1 MTMTDLSFN
10 GNTAPLVVLANVES
24 RLEYDRSKM
33 LSERQRVY
41 LDRMDQQMDSGIRL
55 GVDWIEQPQ
64 PAQRASFV
72 AAQLVDALQRDDE
85 GLIAACCTYLAHR
98 LPELKQIKARLLAA
112 GFSVELV
119 FDKRYVEEVTV
130 DFVPRPPS

>member
-1 MTMTDLSFN
+1 MTDSSFN
-10 GNTAPLVVLANVES
+10 GNTAPLVVLVNGES
-24 RLEYDRSKM
+24 RLEYDRSKV
-33 LSERQRVY
+33 LSERQRVC
-41 LDRMDQQMDSGIRL
+41 LDRMDRQMDSGIRL
-55 GVDWIEQPQ
+55 GTDWVEQPR

-85 GLIAACCTYLAHR
+85 GLIAACCTYLANR

-119 FDKRYVEEVTV
+119 FDKPYVEEISV
-130 DFVPRPPS
+130 DFIPRPPS

>member
-1 MTMTDLSFN
+1 MTDLSFN
-10 GNTAPLVVLANVES
+10 GNTAPLVVLVNGES
-24 RLEYDRSKM
+24 RLEYDRSKG

-41 LDRMDQQMDSGIRL
+41 LDRMDRQMDSGIRL
-55 GVDWIEQPQ
+55 GTDWVEQPR

-85 GLIAACCTYLAHR
+85 ALIAACCTYLANR
-98 LPELKQIKARLLAA
+98 LPELKQIKARLLTA

-119 FDKRYVEEVTV
+119 FDKPYVEEITV

>member
-1 MTMTDLSFN
+1 MTDSSFN
-10 GNTAPLVVLANVES
+10 GNTAPLVVLVNGES
-24 RLEYDRSKM
+24 RLEYDRSKV

-41 LDRMDQQMDSGIRL
+41 LDRMDRQMDSGIRL
-55 GVDWIEQPQ
+55 GTDWIEQPR

-85 GLIAACCTYLAHR
+85 GLIAACCTYLANR
-98 LPELKQIKARLLAA
+98 LPELKQIRARLLAA

-119 FDKRYVEEVTV
+119 FDKPYVEEITV
-130 DFVPRPPS
+130 DFIPRPPS

>member
-1 MTMTDLSFN
+1 MSKSPAN
-10 GNTAPLVVLANVES
+10 GNTAPLVVLVNGES
-24 RLEYDRSKM
+24 RLEYDRSKK

-41 LDRMDQQMDSGIRL
+41 LDRMDRQMDAGIRL
-55 GVDWIEQPQ
+55 GPDWIEQPE

-85 GLIAACCTYLAHR
+85 ALIAACCTYLADR
-98 LPELKQIKARLLAA
+98 LPELKQIRARLLAA

-119 FDKRYVEEVTV
+119 FDKAYVQEVTL
-130 DFVPRPPS
+130 DFIPRPRHE

>member
-1 MTMTDLSFN
+1 MTDLSFN
-10 GNTAPLVVLANVES
+10 GNTAPLVVLVNGES
-24 RLEYDRSKM
+24 RLEYDRSKE

-41 LDRMDQQMDSGIRL
+41 LDRMDRQMDSGIRL
-55 GVDWIEQPQ
+55 GTDWVEQPRL
-64 PAQRASFV
+64 AQRASFV

-85 GLIAACCTYLAHR
+85 ALIAACCTYLANR
-98 LPELKQIKARLLAA
+98 LPELKQIKARLLTV

-119 FDKRYVEEVTV
+119 FDKPYVEEITV

>member
-1 MTMTDLSFN
+1 MNNLSVN
-10 GNTAPLVVLANVES
+10 GNTAPLVVLVNGES
-24 RLEYDRSKM
+24 RLEYDRSKK

-41 LDRMDQQMDSGIRL
+41 LDRMDRQMDAGIRL
-55 GVDWIEQPQ
+55 GVDWIEQPE

-85 GLIAACCTYLAHR
+85 GLIAACCTYLADR

-119 FDKRYVEEVTV
+119 FDKAYAKEVTL
-130 DFVPRPPS
+130 DFIPRPRRE

>member
-1 MTMTDLSFN
+1 MTDLSFN
-10 GNTAPLVVLANVES
+10 GNTAPLVVLVNGES
-24 RLEYDRSKM
+24 RLEYDRSKE

-41 LDRMDQQMDSGIRL
+41 LDRMDRQMDSGIRL
-55 GVDWIEQPQ
+55 GTDWVEQPRL
-64 PAQRASFV
+64 AQRASFV

-85 GLIAACCTYLAHR
+85 ALIAACCTYLANR
-98 LPELKQIKARLLAA
+98 LPELKQIKARLLTA

-119 FDKRYVEEVTV
+119 FDKPYVEEITV

>member
-1 MTMTDLSFN
+1 MTDSSFN
-10 GNTAPLVVLANVES
+10 GNTAPLVVLVNGES
-24 RLEYDRSKM
+24 RLEYDRSKV

-41 LDRMDQQMDSGIRL
+41 LDRMDRQMDSGIRL
-55 GVDWIEQPQ
+55 GTDWVEQPR

-85 GLIAACCTYLAHR
+85 GLIAACCTYLANR

-119 FDKRYVEEVTV
+119 FDKPYVEEITV
-130 DFVPRPPS
+130 DFIPRPPS

>member
-1 MTMTDLSFN
+1 MTDLPFN
-10 GNTAPLVVLANVES
+10 GNTAPLVVLVNGES
-24 RLEYDRSKM
+24 RLEYDRSKE

-41 LDRMDQQMDSGIRL
+41 LDRMDRQMDSGIRL
-55 GVDWIEQPQ
+55 GTDWVEQPR

-85 GLIAACCTYLAHR
+85 GLIAACCTYLANR
-98 LPELKQIKARLLAA
+98 LPELKQIKARLLTA

-119 FDKRYVEEVTV
+119 FDKPYVEEITV

>member
-1 MTMTDLSFN
+1 MTDLSFN
-10 GNTAPLVVLANVES
+10 GNTAPLVVLVNGES
-24 RLEYDRSKM
+24 RLEYDRSKE

-41 LDRMDQQMDSGIRL
+41 LDRMDRQMDSGIRL
-55 GVDWIEQPQ
+55 GTDWVEQPR

-85 GLIAACCTYLAHR
+85 GLIAACCTYLANR
-98 LPELKQIKARLLAA
+98 LPELKQIKARLLTA

-119 FDKRYVEEVTV
+119 FDKPYVEEITV

>member
-1 MTMTDLSFN
+1 MTDLSFN
-10 GNTAPLVVLANVES
+10 GNTAPLVVLVNGES
-24 RLEYDRSKM
+24 RLEYDRSKE

-41 LDRMDQQMDSGIRL
+41 LDRMDRQMDSGIRL
-55 GVDWIEQPQ
+55 GTDWVEQPR

-85 GLIAACCTYLAHR
+85 ALIAACCTYLANR
-98 LPELKQIKARLLAA
+98 LPELKQIKARLLTA

-119 FDKRYVEEVTV
+119 FDKPYVEEITV

>member
-1 MTMTDLSFN
+1 MTDLSFN
-10 GNTAPLVVLANVES
+10 GNTAPLVVLVNGES
-24 RLEYDRSKM
+24 RLEYDRSKE

-41 LDRMDQQMDSGIRL
+41 LDRMDRQMDSGIRL
-55 GVDWIEQPQ
+55 GSDWVEQPRL
-64 PAQRASFV
+64 AQRASFV

-85 GLIAACCTYLAHR
+85 ALIAACCTYLANR
-98 LPELKQIKARLLAA
+98 LPELKQIKARLLTA

-119 FDKRYVEEVTV
+119 FDKPYVEEITV

>member
-1 MTMTDLSFN
+1 MTDLPFN
-10 GNTAPLVVLANVES
+10 GNTAPLVVLVNGES
-24 RLEYDRSKM
+24 RLEYDRSKE

-41 LDRMDQQMDSGIRL
+41 LDRMDRQMDSGIRL
-55 GVDWIEQPQ
+55 GTDWVEQPR

-85 GLIAACCTYLAHR
+85 ALIAACCTYLANR
-98 LPELKQIKARLLAA
+98 LPELKQIKARLLTA

-119 FDKRYVEEVTV
+119 FDKPYVEEITV

>member
-1 MTMTDLSFN
+1 MSNLLVN
-10 GNTAPLVVLANVES
+10 GNTPPLVVLVNGES
-24 RLEYDRSKM
+24 RLEYDRNKV

-55 GVDWIEQPQ
+55 GIDWIEQPEL
-64 PAQRASFV
+64 AQRASFV
-72 AAQLVDALQRDDE
+72 ATQLVDALQRDDE
-85 GLIAACCTYLAHR
+85 GLIAACCTYLADR

-119 FDKRYVEEVTV
+119 FDKPYVKEITL
-130 DFVPRPPS
+130 DFVPRTSS